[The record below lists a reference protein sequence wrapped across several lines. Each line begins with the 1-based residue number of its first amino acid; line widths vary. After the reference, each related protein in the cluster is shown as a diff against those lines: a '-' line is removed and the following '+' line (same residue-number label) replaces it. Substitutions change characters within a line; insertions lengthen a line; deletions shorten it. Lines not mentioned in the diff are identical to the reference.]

1 MEGTNGQDERKRRN
15 EGITTIRVKRET
27 HQRLT
32 ALARRLHLTYDDA
45 IRTLLD
51 AFTNAQQFKGSAY
64 ALEKPEKESPQALA
78 QSISQRDE
86 ARYLSEK
93 EADAIKE
100 TRIAILWLLEPIID
114 ALDALIAVYPDLR
127 VEMGLHLEA
136 LRQRASQVAEMWLS
150 DESDLEPSGTPI
162 DTADTDGSTR

>member
-1 MEGTNGQDERKRRN
+1 
-15 EGITTIRVKRET
+15 
-27 HQRLT
+27 
-32 ALARRLHLTYDDA
+32 LHLTYDDA

-51 AFTNAQQFKGSAY
+51 AFTNAQQFRGSAY
-64 ALEKPEKESPQALA
+64 ALEKPEKGSPQALD

-86 ARYLSEK
+86 ALALAEK

-127 VEMGLHLEA
+127 VEVGLHLEA

-150 DESDLEPSGTPI
+150 DESDLEPSTKPT
-162 DTADTDGSTR
+162 DTADTNGSTR